1 MALPSAMV
9 HLLSLPPN
17 CIYDNLWPA
26 HMGRHFWSH
35 LPLSWMCELTVDFIL
50 YYILFYDEEAR
61 DDDSRLWVL
70 VLKDTRRQRP
80 HRWT

>member
-1 MALPSAMV
+1 
-9 HLLSLPPN
+9 
-17 CIYDNLWPA
+17 
-26 HMGRHFWSH
+26 
-35 LPLSWMCELTVDFIL
+35 MCELTVDFTL